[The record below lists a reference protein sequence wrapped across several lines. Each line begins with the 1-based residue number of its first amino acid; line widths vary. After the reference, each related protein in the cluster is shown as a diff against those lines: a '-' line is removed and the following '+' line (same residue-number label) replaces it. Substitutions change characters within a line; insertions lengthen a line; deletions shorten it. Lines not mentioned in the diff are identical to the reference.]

1 MATVSVQLVD
11 LILDE
16 LDLNALVSE
25 RVDIDALAADLDIE
39 AVINRVDLI
48 ALADKVIQGVDLPAI
63 IRDSTNSMTA
73 EVMTDVR
80 TQGERADDLVAGM
93 VDRMLGRGRD
103 NRMLDG
109 LRIHP
114 RSGDDGTA
122 GQQTTGATSEPVCRI
137 VARDHLRRVSDRI
150 AVGRDRP
157 AAKVIAGHSVPNAGG
172 VLAASGWV
180 TQWSGIRTL
189 FVL

>member
-1 MATVSVQLVD
+1 VVANHVDVLKHPVVSVALGTVATAVGAAEAVYRVAERLPVFGPLMRRGISGLSERGEVWVTQSAEQFKALVATVSVQLVD

-48 ALADKVIQGVDLPAI
+48 ALADKVIQGVNLPAI

-103 NRMLDG
+103 NR
-109 LRIHP
+109 
-114 RSGDDGTA
+114 
-122 GQQTTGATSEPVCRI
+122 
-137 VARDHLRRVSDRI
+137 
-150 AVGRDRP
+150 
-157 AAKVIAGHSVPNAGG
+157 
-172 VLAASGWV
+172 
-180 TQWSGIRTL
+180 
-189 FVL
+189 